1 MQWIHITK
9 EDILKKFQHA
19 TVVNFKLDHG
29 SIDRRCYD
37 EETVKLIMD
46 SYAHAD
52 YVNIAVDGHKVFY
65 VDEVRKLL
73 NELYKEEISLSKFIE
88 ELNVKANRVT
98 MNHPEPT
105 GSGWISVDTPPEIGE
120 YVLLQLDSSTVLM
133 GRLMSNGWAATF
145 TNCGESGV
153 REREVKYWMNLP
165 LPPKP

>member
-29 SIDRRCYD
+29 SIDRKCYD
-37 EETVKLIMD
+37 EDTVKLIMD

-52 YVNIAVDGHKVFY
+52 YVNIAVDGHKVFF

-88 ELNVKANRVT
+88 ELNVKAN
-98 MNHPEPT
+98 HPEPT
-105 GSGWISVDTPPEIGE
+105 GSGWIDCKDRFPDPNEAVLVTNGE
-120 YVLLQLDSSTVLM
+120 RIKETIWMKRTSKDEYHFMFTTM
-133 GRLMSNGWAATF
+133 KNITHWMSIKDIALP
-145 TNCGESGV
+145 GV
-153 REREVKYWMNLP
+153 K
-165 LPPKP
+165 